1 MMRSMF
7 SGVSSLKAH
16 QLRMDVIGNN
26 IANVNTVGYKAS
38 NATFAEMYSQ
48 TLRGASSSTANRGGT
63 NPMQVGLGTNIAAIS
78 VNHTKGSI
86 QRTDVATDLMID
98 GAGFF
103 MVTNDASAQNKFYTR
118 AGNFQM
124 DEQGFLVTTNGLRV
138 LDNEFKP
145 IQVNMSDSKSA
156 TSTAN
161 VLLKG
166 NISTTDDAYNTTV
179 DVYDS
184 LGDVHTLKIDFEG
197 LPLSTD
203 TSNPLSG
210 KKLLTGGIAANDPLN
225 YDADGNF
232 SASKHHYSYRKMTI
246 SDSDG
251 KQIVPSIDTSVTP
264 PVPSA
269 EMYAMFNE
277 NGEIVDLVSYNVGTN
292 PTLAASADAS
302 HVETLEI
309 DVPGASTIELPIDR
323 SMFFANGDVTGDRV
337 LTQNSQVSDAKA
349 VQLEGRAAGK
359 IYSFNISSKG
369 EVIGIYTNGQQK
381 VLQTIGLADFDNPGG
396 LMKIGGNLFQET
408 PNSGVPKYGIPSTGS
423 FGDLT
428 PGALEMSNVD
438 LAAQFTDMITTQR
451 GFQANSRVITTS
463 DEILQELVNLKR

>member
-38 NATFAEMYSQ
+38 NATFSEMYSQ
-48 TLRGASSSTANRGGT
+48 TLRGASSSTTNRGGT
-63 NPMQVGLGTNIAAIS
+63 NPMQVGLGTNVAAIS

-98 GAGFF
+98 GDGFF
-103 MVTNDASAQNKFYTR
+103 MVTNDATAQNKFYTR

-124 DEQGFLVTTNGLRV
+124 DEQGFLVTTDGLRV

-145 IQVNMSDSKSA
+145 IQVNMSDSKNASM
-156 TSTAN
+156 SKN
-161 VLLKG
+161 ILING
-166 NISTTDDAYNTTV
+166 NISTTEDGYNTTV

-184 LGDVHTLKIDFEG
+184 LGDVHTLKIDFLG
-197 LPLSTD
+197 LPLASA
-203 TSNPLSG
+203 G
-210 KKLLTGGIAANDPLN
+210 KKTLGVAPNVNDPANDPLN
-225 YDADGNF
+225 YVNGVLTPAAHN
-232 SASKHHYSYRKMTI
+232 YSYRKMTI
-246 SDSDG
+246 SDSAG
-251 KQIVPSIDTSVTP
+251 TQIEPAAGTDL
-264 PVPSA
+264 
-269 EMYAMFNE
+269 YAMFNE
-277 NGEIVDLVSYNVGTN
+277 NGEIVDLISGPTGATPFDPTPVGTPDTPY
-292 PTLAASADAS
+292 PTATTPAFTIA
-302 HVETLEI
+302 
-309 DVPGASTIELPIDR
+309 VPGASDITLPIDR
-323 SMFFANGDVTGDRV
+323 SMFFAGGDVTGDRIA
-337 LTQNSQVSDAKA
+337 TQNSQVSDAKS
-349 VQLEGRAAGK
+349 VQLEGNAAGK

-369 EVIGIYTNGQQK
+369 EIVGIYTNGEQK
-381 VLQTIGLADFDNPGG
+381 VLQTMGLAAFDNPGG

-408 PNSGVPKYGIPSTGS
+408 PNSGTAKYGNPSTGS
-423 FGDLT
+423 FGSLT

>member
-38 NATFAEMYSQ
+38 NATFSEMYSQ
-48 TLRGASSSTANRGGT
+48 TLRGASSSTTNRGGT
-63 NPMQVGLGTNIAAIS
+63 NPMQVGLGTNIAAVS

-98 GAGFF
+98 GDGFF
-103 MVTNDASAQNKFYTR
+103 MVTNDATAQNKFYTR

-124 DEQGFLVTTNGLRV
+124 DEQGYLVTTDGLRV

-156 TSTAN
+156 TTTSN
-161 VLLKG
+161 ILING
-166 NISTTDDAYNTTV
+166 NISTTENGHSTTV
-179 DVYDS
+179 DIYDS
-184 LGDVHTLKIDFEG
+184 LGDVHTLKINFEG
-197 LPLSTD
+197 LPLK
-203 TSNPLSG
+203 TSA
-210 KKLLTGGIAANDPLN
+210 KKQLENTPGANTIALNDPLN
-225 YDADGNF
+225 YNADGTVAV
-232 SASKHHYSYRKMTI
+232 ASHNYSYRKMTI
-246 SDSDG
+246 SDAG
-251 KQIVPSIDTSVTP
+251 GTQIYPGIVAPATVPNDLYALFNEKGEFVDLVEYAPGVDPTTAAP
-264 PVPSA
+264 NLDVPSA
-269 EMYAMFNE
+269 NTLT
-277 NGEIVDLVSYNVGTN
+277 IKVD
-292 PTLAASADAS
+292 
-302 HVETLEI
+302 
-309 DVPGASTIELPIDR
+309 GASDISVPIDR
-323 SMFFANGDVTGDRV
+323 SMFFTNGDVTKDRIG
-337 LTQNSQVSDAKA
+337 TQNSQASDAKA

-381 VLQTIGLADFDNPGG
+381 ILQTIGLAAFDNPGG
-396 LMKIGGNLFQET
+396 LMKLGGNLFQET
-408 PNSGVPKYGIPSTGS
+408 PNSGTAKYGVPSTGS
-423 FGDLT
+423 FGSLT

>member
-38 NATFAEMYSQ
+38 SVSFSEMYSQ
-48 TLRGASSSTANRGGT
+48 TLKGASSSTTNRGGT
-63 NPMQVGLGTNIAAIS
+63 NPMQVGLGTNVGSIS

-98 GAGFF
+98 GEGFF
-103 MVTNDASAQNKFYTR
+103 MVTDDANGQNKYFTR
-118 AGNFQM
+118 AGNFSM
-124 DEQGFLVTTNGLRV
+124 DEQGFLTTADGLKV
-138 LDNEFKP
+138 LDNNFKP
-145 IQVNMSDSKSA
+145 IQVNMSDTKMA
-156 TSTAN
+156 TSSKN
-161 VLLKG
+161 ILVNG
-166 NISTTDDAYNTTV
+166 NLNFNDEDYNTTV

-184 LGDVHTLKIDFEG
+184 LGDVHTLNVNFENA
-197 LPLSTD
+197 PLAT
-203 TSNPLSG
+203 TTP
-210 KKLLTGGIAANDPLN
+210 KTLTNAAPNTIALNDPTN
-225 YDADGNF
+225 YNDDGTVNVQ
-232 SASKHHYSYRKMTI
+232 AHNYSYRKMTI

-251 KQIVPSIDTSVTP
+251 NQVLPAVPALPALPDDL
-264 PVPSA
+264 
-269 EMYAMFNE
+269 YAMFNE
-277 NGEIVDLVSYNVGTN
+277 NGEIVDLVSFAAGTD
-292 PTLAASADAS
+292 PTLAASVDVPYAANLVIS
-302 HVETLEI
+302 
-309 DVPGASTIELPIDR
+309 VPGAADITLPVDR
-323 SMFFANGDVTGDRV
+323 SMFFANGDVTDSRIF
-337 LTQNSQVSDAKA
+337 TQYSQESDAKGI
-349 VQLEGRAAGK
+349 QLEGNSAGT

-369 EVIGIYTNGQQK
+369 EVVGIYTNGEQK
-381 VLQTIGLADFDNPGG
+381 TLQTIGLASFDNAGG
-396 LMKIGGNLFQET
+396 LMKIGSNLFQQT
-408 PNSGVPKYGIPSTGS
+408 PNSGVPKYGTPSTGS